1 MTTTKSIRPWGL
13 NRASDFAE
21 TAQLDYVEV
30 DVDPATQLGRFKD
43 AGGAEIIPL
52 MASPK
57 HGSGTTTN
65 PRTATGQDGGGGPAP
80 DSDNGYDSD
89 RD

>member
-1 MTTTKSIRPWGL
+1 MSETVIKPWGMS
-13 NRASDFAE
+13 RASDFATTAPLGYTSVEIDPE
-21 TAQLDYVEV
+21 TQQGRFLDSNGVV
-30 DVDPATQLGRFKD
+30 VDPM
-43 AGGAEIIPL
+43 

>member
-1 MTTTKSIRPWGL
+1 MSESAVRPWGL
-13 NRASDFAE
+13 SRASEFAD
-21 TAQLDYVEV
+21 TAPLGYTTVE
-30 DVDPATQLGRFKD
+30 VDPATQLGRFTD
-43 AGGAEIIPL
+43 LDGGVVDPM

-80 DSDNGYDSD
+80 DSDNGYDGD

>member
-1 MTTTKSIRPWGL
+1 MNERVTRPWGL
-13 NRASDFAE
+13 TRASDFAE
-21 TAQLDYVEV
+21 AAPLDYTTV
-30 DVDPATQLGRFKD
+30 DVDPVTQMGRCRD
-43 AGGAEIIPL
+43 RNGLVVDP
-52 MASPK
+52 MTASPK

-80 DSDNGYDSD
+80 DSDTGFDSD

>member
-1 MTTTKSIRPWGL
+1 MSESVTRPWGL
-13 NRASDFAE
+13 SRAGDFAE
-21 TAQLDYVEV
+21 AAPLGYTTV
-30 DVDPATQLGRFKD
+30 DVDPVTQLGRFRD
-43 AGGAEIIPL
+43 ESGAVVDPM

-57 HGSGTTTN
+57 HGSGTTTS

-80 DSDNGYDSD
+80 DSDTGFDSD

>member
-1 MTTTKSIRPWGL
+1 MNDSVPTPWGL
-13 NRASDFAE
+13 SRASDFAE
-21 TAQLDYVEV
+21 PVSLGYSTV
-30 DVDPATQLGRFKD
+30 DVDPVTQLGRFRD
-43 AGGAEIIPL
+43 GNGVVVDPM

-80 DSDNGYDSD
+80 DSDSGFDSD

>member
-1 MTTTKSIRPWGL
+1 MNERAIRPWGL
-13 NRASDFAE
+13 SRASDFAE
-21 TAQLDYVEV
+21 AAPLAYTII
-30 DVDPATQLGRFKD
+30 DVDPVTQLGRFRD
-43 AGGAEIIPL
+43 SNGVVVDPV

-80 DSDNGYDSD
+80 DSDSGFDSD

>member
-1 MTTTKSIRPWGL
+1 MNDSVTRPWGL
-13 NRASDFAE
+13 SRASDFAE
-21 TAQLDYVEV
+21 TTALAYATV
-30 DVDPATQLGRFKD
+30 DIDPVTQLGRFRD
-43 AGGAEIIPL
+43 SNGVVVDPM

-80 DSDNGYDSD
+80 DSDSGFDSD